1 MMIKTFFSGAK
12 TLLVILSAF
21 SLTAMAQAPRAVPS
35 TDIFLLDITNH
46 KAQLTFGQPR
56 NITKRTG
63 YDNQPMFSADS
74 KSLFYTSIR
83 EDNQADIFRYDL
95 AKESIQQIT
104 ITRESEYSPT
114 VMPGGKAL
122 SVIRVEADSTQR
134 LWSFP
139 FAGTPPSLV
148 LQNIKPVGYHLWI
161 DDHTL
166 LLFVLGQPATL
177 QLVDAKTE
185 KAEKLADNPGRTLQS
200 IPNQQK
206 VSFVHKVS
214 DSQWFIKSFDLKNR
228 QMATL
233 IKTLPGTEYFS
244 WTPQGI
250 LLMAKGTK
258 LYKWDARKDNDWQ
271 EIADL
276 SAFGLKDIT
285 RLAVSPKGDR
295 LALVAEC
302 EKGC

>member
-1 MMIKTFFSGAK
+1 MKKLFTVAK
-12 TLLVILSAF
+12 IFLLLLSAF
-21 SLTAMAQAPRAVPS
+21 AITAIGQAPRGVPS
-35 TDIFLLDITNH
+35 TDIFLLDIRSQ

-56 NITKRTG
+56 NITKRPG
-63 YDNQPMFSADS
+63 YDNQPLFSADG

-83 EDNQADIFRYDL
+83 EDNQADIYQYDL
-95 AKESIQQIT
+95 AKESTQQIT
-104 ITRESEYSPT
+104 NTKESEYSPT
-114 VMPGGKAL
+114 IAPGGKTL

-139 FAGTPPSLV
+139 LTTGQPSLI

-177 QLVDAKTE
+177 QLVDSKTE
-185 KAEKLADNPGRTLQS
+185 TAEKLADNPGRTLQH

-214 DSQWFIKSFDLKNR
+214 DTEWLIKSFDPKSR

-233 IKTLPGTEYFS
+233 IQTLPGVEYFC
-244 WTPQGI
+244 WTPQGSI
-250 LLMAKGTK
+250 LMAKGTK
-258 LYKWDARKDNDWQ
+258 LYKWDAKTGSQWQ
-271 EIADL
+271 EVADL
-276 SAFGLKDIT
+276 SAYGLKEIT
-285 RLAVSPKGDR
+285 RLAVSPKGDK

-302 EKGC
+302 DKGC